1 MMGIRLLGTLLVD
14 VSLDE
19 LALHYKQEVG
29 WTQGYR
35 INTDARLL
43 LLGVQRLLAAGF
55 IHDAA
60 LRTCAVV
67 LGCRLGAMDSYE
79 AFADSLT
86 NNQATPLAFA
96 YALPSMPL
104 AGVSVRH
111 AMRGMTYTLTGDNDI
126 GLKAL
131 RLGAAQLAD
140 GYTDMG
146 IVGCWDTP
154 SRTAQGLATG
164 LRCRLLLAVLQS
176 AKEGIALPLF
186 DYDADALASEADCVD
201 MLTMRLNALRAL
213 QKQTPLDTKACVT

>member
-1 MMGIRLLGTLLVD
+1 MSCLRLVGTVRVD
-14 VSLDE
+14 LSLEE
-19 LALHYKQEVG
+19 LALAYQQEVA
-29 WTQGYR
+29 WSQGYR

-140 GYTDMG
+140 GYADMG

-154 SRTAQGLATG
+154 SRTAQGLAPG
-164 LRCRLLLAVLQS
+164 LRCRLQLAVLQS
-176 AKEGIALPLF
+176 AKEGMALPLF
-186 DYDADALASEADCVD
+186 DYDADACASEADCVH
-201 MLTMRLNALRAL
+201 MLTIRLKALRAL
-213 QKQTPLDTKACVT
+213 QQQTPLDAKACLI